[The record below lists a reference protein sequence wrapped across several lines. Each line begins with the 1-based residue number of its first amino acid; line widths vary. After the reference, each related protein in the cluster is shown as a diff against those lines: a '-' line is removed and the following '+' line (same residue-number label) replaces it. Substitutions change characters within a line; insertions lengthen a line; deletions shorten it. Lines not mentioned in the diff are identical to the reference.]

1 LRQEDHFSIKS
12 FEASLELHSKTLPK
26 KGRQGGGNMA
36 QWVEVLATK
45 PNDLSLLSGTHLVEE
60 ENRFLKFF
68 L

>member
-1 LRQEDHFSIKS
+1 
-12 FEASLELHSKTLPK
+12 
-26 KGRQGGGNMA
+26 MA